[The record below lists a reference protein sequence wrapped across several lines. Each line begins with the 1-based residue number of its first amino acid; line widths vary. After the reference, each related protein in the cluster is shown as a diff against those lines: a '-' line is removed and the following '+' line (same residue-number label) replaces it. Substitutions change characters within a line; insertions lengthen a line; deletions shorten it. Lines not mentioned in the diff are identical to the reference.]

1 MTRVPTLLRRRLLRP
16 AAGLAA
22 ISAVVLSGA
31 ALSTTAVAARAEVV
45 TLGQATATSLTF
57 GPVFAAV
64 ELGYFEQEKIELRFL
79 NFQGASVLLP
89 QVANKSVMIGFPGP
103 DPLIVSHQPGRDPM
117 PVKFFYNAARSSI
130 WEFLV
135 LQDSPLK
142 TLADLRGKVIGVGAL
157 ANANVPITRAML
169 KDIGLGPNDYSFM
182 AIGVGAPAFRAT
194 LTKEVDSYNTFD
206 TNIAAFETT
215 GAKLRYLPIEPKYR
229 NLFSNG
235 FVAHL
240 DTLKEKPELIAGF
253 GRAFTKGVLVCETNP
268 DFCVRNFYKHNPSL
282 KPSGGS
288 EAEVLSKGRHVLAS
302 RMARYLAFPEG
313 QPRRFGAYDPAVWKD
328 FVEILHAGGELSGT
342 EIDVSKL
349 YTDAFVPKFN
359 DFDVEAIRAKAKT
372 LK

>member
-1 MTRVPTLLRRRLLRP
+1 MTRVPTMLRRRLLRP

-31 ALSTTAVAARAEVV
+31 ALSTTAGAARAEVV

-182 AIGVGAPAFRAT
+182 AIGVGAP
-194 LTKEVDSYNTFD
+194 S
-206 TNIAAFETT
+206 ETQD
-215 GAKLRYLPIEPKYR
+215 LPA
-229 NLFSNG
+229 L
-235 FVAHL
+235 
-240 DTLKEKPELIAGF
+240 
-253 GRAFTKGVLVCETNP
+253 
-268 DFCVRNFYKHNPSL
+268 SL
-282 KPSGGS
+282 YQTS
-288 EAEVLSKGRHVLAS
+288 EAVQAASLSRLAGSIANETMSTISRPRTKAPPSSILRILRGRPSERSWKVS
-302 RMARYLAFPEG
+302 RSSLNAIPSEPMKYQPPAEAEG
-313 QPRRFGAYDPAVWKD
+313 LIRETEPPSRSAV
-328 FVEILHAGGELSGT
+328 SMT
-342 EIDVSKL
+342 
-349 YTDAFVPKFN
+349 
-359 DFDVEAIRAKAKT
+359 
-372 LK
+372 